1 MAKKNK
7 KKSKKQPLKKK
18 ITKNS
23 NRNAKQIFDPSFT
36 YLKRSKE
43 PDKSDDEPI
52 LCLRNDSIKKSTAVV
67 NKKKK
72 KPKQKEV
79 KGKGEKFTVPKVTL
93 NPEQE
98 ETLKKMLDWWHNSS
112 NQTFEITGAAGTG
125 KTTLIRY
132 LVAKLGLRK
141 DEVLFT
147 AYVGKATLAM
157 TRNGLNAKTIHTAIC
172 TFSRKPRRDKNGK
185 QIVIDGK
192 PQYERTFKKLP
203 ALDPEIQLIVV
214 DEAAMVP
221 YELATWLLS
230 YGIRVIALGDLNQL
244 PPVFG
249 EGYFLH
255 NIDSRLTEIMRQ
267 SSESPIPHLAKAITE
282 GKFIPSKEL
291 NIMDKIFVI
300 RSDHLTDEMLT
311 KADIIL
317 TQTNRQRDYLNKYL
331 REGIYGRT
339 QPYPM
344 IGDKM
349 VCRHNNWDK
358 AILKNIYLVNGMIGY
373 VEDIDLESLTK
384 NSIYFDFRPEFTK
397 KEVFRDVTA
406 DLYYLHLDTK
416 YKKDYISLQ
425 NFDLFEYGYAITCH
439 LAQGSEYANILID
452 MRNSYFRDR
461 LFYRQWLYTAV
472 TRATDTV
479 TIIS

>member
-7 KKSKKQPLKKK
+7 KKSKKQPLN
-18 ITKNS
+18 KNIAKS
-23 NRNAKQIFDPSFT
+23 ANHNAKQIFDPTFS

-43 PDKSDDEPI
+43 PHKSD
-52 LCLRNDSIKKSTAVV
+52 A
-67 NKKKK
+67 NKTKK
-72 KPKQKEV
+72 KPV
-79 KGKGEKFTVPKVTL
+79 SGKGEKFTVPKVTL

-98 ETLKKMLDWWHNSS
+98 ETLQKMLDWWYHTSD
-112 NQTFEITGAAGTG
+112 QTFQITGAAGTG

-157 TRNGLNAKTIHTAIC
+157 TRNGLNAKTIHAAIC
-172 TFSRKPRRDKNGK
+172 TFSKKPRTDKDGN

-203 ALDPEIQLIVV
+203 ALDPEIRLIVV

-221 YELATWLLS
+221 YQLASWLLS
-230 YGIRVIALGDLNQL
+230 YGVRVIALGDLNQL

-249 EGYFLH
+249 EGYFLR

-282 GKFIPSKEL
+282 GKFIPNQEL

-300 RSDHLTDEMLT
+300 RADHLTDEMLT
-311 KADIIL
+311 KADIVL
-317 TQTNRQRDYLNKYL
+317 TQTNRQREYLNQYI
-331 REGIYGRT
+331 REGIYGHT

-358 AILKNIYLVNGMIGY
+358 SILKNIYLVNGMIGY

-397 KEVFRDVTA
+397 KDVFRDVTA

-416 YKKDYISLQ
+416 YKKEYVSLQ
-425 NFDLFEYGYAITCH
+425 DFDLFEYGYAITCH
-439 LAQGSEYANILID
+439 LAQGSEYGNILID

-472 TRATDTV
+472 TRASDTV
-479 TIIS
+479 TIII

>member
-7 KKSKKQPLKKK
+7 KKSKKQPLKKNIAK
-18 ITKNS
+18 SANH
-23 NRNAKQIFDPSFT
+23 NAKQIFDPTFS

-43 PDKSDDEPI
+43 PHKSDA
-52 LCLRNDSIKKSTAVV
+52 KKM
-67 NKKKK
+67 KK
-72 KPKQKEV
+72 KPV
-79 KGKGEKFTVPKVTL
+79 SGKGEKFTVPKVTL

-98 ETLKKMLDWWHNSS
+98 ETLQKMLDWWYHTSD
-112 NQTFEITGAAGTG
+112 QTFQITGAAGTG

-147 AYVGKATLAM
+147 AYVVKATLAM
-157 TRNGLNAKTIHTAIC
+157 TRNGLNAKTIHAAIC
-172 TFSRKPRRDKNGK
+172 TFSKKPRTDKDGN

-203 ALDPEIQLIVV
+203 ALDPEIRLIVV

-221 YELATWLLS
+221 YQLASWLLS
-230 YGIRVIALGDLNQL
+230 YGVRVIALGDLNQL

-249 EGYFLH
+249 EGYFLR

-282 GKFIPSKEL
+282 GKFIPNQEL

-300 RSDHLTDEMLT
+300 RADHLTDEMLT
-311 KADIIL
+311 KADIVL
-317 TQTNRQRDYLNKYL
+317 TQTNRQREYLNQYI
-331 REGIYGRT
+331 REGIYGHT

-358 AILKNIYLVNGMIGY
+358 SILKNIYLVNGMIGY

-397 KEVFRDVTA
+397 KDVFRDVTA

-425 NFDLFEYGYAITCH
+425 DFDLFEYGYAITCH
-439 LAQGSEYANILID
+439 LAQGSEYGNILID

-472 TRATDTV
+472 TRASDTV
-479 TIIS
+479 TIII

>member
-7 KKSKKQPLKKK
+7 KKSKKQPLKKNIAK
-18 ITKNS
+18 SANH
-23 NRNAKQIFDPSFT
+23 NAKQIFDPTFS
-36 YLKRSKE
+36 YLKRSRE
-43 PDKSDDEPI
+43 PKKSD
-52 LCLRNDSIKKSTAVV
+52 V
-67 NKKKK
+67 NKTKK
-72 KPKQKEV
+72 KPV
-79 KGKGEKFTVPKVTL
+79 SGKGEKFTVPKVTL
-93 NPEQE
+93 NHEQE
-98 ETLKKMLDWWHNSS
+98 ETLQKMLDWWYHTSD
-112 NQTFEITGAAGTG
+112 QTFQITGAAGTG

-157 TRNGLNAKTIHTAIC
+157 TRNGLNAKTIHAAIC
-172 TFSRKPRRDKNGK
+172 TFSKKPRTDKDGN

-203 ALDPEIQLIVV
+203 ALDPEIRLIVV

-221 YELATWLLS
+221 YQLASWLLS
-230 YGIRVIALGDLNQL
+230 YGVRVIALGDLNQL

-249 EGYFLH
+249 EGYFLR

-282 GKFIPSKEL
+282 GKFIPNQEL

-300 RSDHLTDEMLT
+300 RADHLTDEMLT
-311 KADIIL
+311 SADIVL
-317 TQTNRQRDYLNKYL
+317 TQTNRQREYLNQYI
-331 REGIYGRT
+331 REGIYGHT

-358 AILKNIYLVNGMIGY
+358 SILKNIYLVNGMIGY

-397 KEVFRDVTA
+397 KDVFRDVTA

-416 YKKDYISLQ
+416 YKKDYVSLQ
-425 NFDLFEYGYAITCH
+425 DFDLFEYGYAITCH
-439 LAQGSEYANILID
+439 LAQGSEYGNILID

-472 TRATDTV
+472 TRASDTV
-479 TIIS
+479 TIII